1 MRFEGIPVVVCR
13 VSGVDS
19 FFGRCFGRRRL
30 FGKGGSLFDRGGALL
45 CVRRRFFSCFV
56 PGSGEAA
63 GAMEEAV
70 KKVEAGKVDGR
81 RERRL
86 EEWLFCS

>member
-1 MRFEGIPVVVCR
+1 MSLELILFSEGVSADAGFLAKGALSSIGEELSC
-13 VSGVDS
+13 VSGVG
-19 FFGRCFGRRRL
+19 FFL
-30 FGKGGSLFDRGGALL
+30 VL
-45 CVRRRFFSCFV
+45 CRAQVS
-56 PGSGEAA
+56 AA